1 MRCSIFKQELFGA
14 GYESVIFNTASLLV
28 LQVLY
33 WEEIWAIQTEPVRV
47 QSVSNP
53 AAILWKGFYGR
64 DHAKFS
70 VWQQAVTCAGQAL
83 LHTLHRKTPVDW

>member
-1 MRCSIFKQELFGA
+1 M
-14 GYESVIFNTASLLV
+14 IFNTGSLLV

-53 AAILWKGFYGR
+53 AAILWKGFYR
-64 DHAKFS
+64 QDHAKFS
-70 VWQQAVTCAGQAL
+70 VWQQAVTCAGQTL
-83 LHTLHRKTPVDW
+83 LSTLHRKTPVDW